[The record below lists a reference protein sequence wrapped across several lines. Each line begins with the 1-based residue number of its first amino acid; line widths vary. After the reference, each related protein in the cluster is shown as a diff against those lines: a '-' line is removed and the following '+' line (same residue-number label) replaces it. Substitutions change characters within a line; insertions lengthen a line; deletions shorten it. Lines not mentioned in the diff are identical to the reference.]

1 MWEQKWWDS
10 HVSVALRYK
19 YNKIRAKRKKSVS
32 KMYGNGCSDFI
43 NISQCESRIYFMW
56 FDRSIC
62 CCCCCFC
69 CCCPF
74 NIVLPYSWVLCWD
87 GLLFYFLTSASNKT
101 RSFSI
106 FLSLSL
112 PPLLSLHDVQ
122 RGKKSK
128 QDTNDQ
134 ANKQIDLSSN
144 QWYIFVVNF
153 SAELYKFCVP
163 KIIN

>member
-10 HVSVALRYK
+10 YVSVALRYK
-19 YNKIRAKRKKSVS
+19 YNKIKAKRKKSVS

-112 PPLLSLHDVQ
+112 FLPCWAYMMFSVE
-122 RGKKSK
+122 KKVNK
-128 QDTNDQ
+128 IRMIKRTNRSICLATSD
-134 ANKQIDLSSN
+134 IYL
-144 QWYIFVVNF
+144 
-153 SAELYKFCVP
+153 
-163 KIIN
+163 